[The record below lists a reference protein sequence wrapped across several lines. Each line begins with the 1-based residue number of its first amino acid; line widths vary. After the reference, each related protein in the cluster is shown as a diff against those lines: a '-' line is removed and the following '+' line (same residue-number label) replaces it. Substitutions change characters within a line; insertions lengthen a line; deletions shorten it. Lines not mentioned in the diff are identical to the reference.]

1 MLNEIEARKL
11 FDVEFKIMVVRILKE
26 LSENFEE
33 LRTSTA
39 TVGNKQS
46 EMKDTL
52 TEMENNLQG
61 INTSINEA

>member
-1 MLNEIEARKL
+1 MEASKL
-11 FDVEFKIMVVRILKE
+11 SDTEFKTTVIRILKE